1 VFSNI
6 FILTQEWS
14 MWLAY
19 QGGAIIPVWN
29 SDFHSP
35 HMSIFQVIP
44 QAWSVSLE
52 LMFYVLAPFLVRRHW
67 LTLLAII
74 VATYL
79 LRSLAQAYGFTGSGF
94 VYRFFPIEI
103 GLFLAGVLS
112 HRAYAYVN
120 ARIGTQFSISL
131 AISAA
136 LLAIVLVQQF
146 IDSLDN
152 HKFFILVVVA
162 LPALFDVS
170 RRLRWDGW
178 LGELSYPIYLAHLS
192 VMSFGEIVATA
203 VLGPIEN
210 RNCLVLA
217 MAIATVVIS
226 IAYVHWIDAPFE
238 RWRQRRA
245 MRAKPERAPEA
256 LPQPQ
261 PVAVTA

>member
-1 VFSNI
+1 
-6 FILTQEWS
+6 
-14 MWLAY
+14 
-19 QGGAIIPVWN
+19 
-29 SDFHSP
+29 
-35 HMSIFQVIP
+35 
-44 QAWSVSLE
+44 
-52 LMFYVLAPFLVRRHW
+52 
-67 LTLLAII
+67 LLAVI

-79 LRSLAQAYGFTGSGF
+79 LRSLEQAYGFSGSGF
-94 VYRFFPIEI
+94 VYRFFPVEI

-136 LLAIVLVQQF
+136 LLAVVLVQQF

-170 RRLRWDGW
+170 RRIRLDGW
-178 LGELSYPIYLAHLS
+178 LGELSYPIYLAHLA
-192 VMSFGEIVATA
+192 VMSFGEIVVSA

-210 RNCLVLA
+210 RNWLVLA
-217 MAIATVVIS
+217 MAVATIVLS

-245 MRAKPERAPEA
+245 TRATTEQRAPDS

-261 PVAVTA
+261 PAAVAA